1 MVNIIIQPHNTSCQK
16 QDLVILEFQG
26 GFNSSEVVD
35 LSDVDIGNLSLNEN
49 SAELVVGHQRLLGKK
64 VKLAKPFAAIHKR
77 VDSMEN
83 YYDVVCIIKEK
94 YVFFQRPA
102 LFVPENLRNL
112 ARIGRC

>member
-1 MVNIIIQPHNTSCQK
+1 M
-16 QDLVILEFQG
+16 
-26 GFNSSEVVD
+26 
-35 LSDVDIGNLSLNEN
+35 
-49 SAELVVGHQRLLGKK
+49 
-64 VKLAKPFAAIHKR
+64 KLAKPFAAIHKR